1 MGSKYYGDDGV
12 ILPEGRRIIS
22 DIQNP
27 APLEPTSD
35 QALRRR
41 EEIADRIMERFKTMI
56 PSNYVAKVGGPF
68 YLELFHA
75 FALQLADFQMTAEL
89 VTDDAAW
96 SLTRPDLIYQI
107 FGWAVFPGVG
117 RMGRFSPAV
126 DGDISLR
133 DFLRR
138 MVLLLLEGARTDTV
152 ETGAGLLSELGVDI
166 VEKAAHLSKPTSGW
180 TMDNQYEFEVNM
192 VALKATQEDGG
203 GHWHRI
209 RVDGQG
215 QGKTHGTYS
224 YDGHTDPHDHEV
236 EDWTVQDHTDAQ
248 GGTHGH
254 GAYQGFPEEPFVL
267 KQNIDLILAAL
278 KPAHTVYAYRHLFSE
293 VFEGVFEG
301 EALFDIEPYY
311 YLDLRRNWR
320 GARSIKGYGDTVTDR
335 AVLVDSS
342 RDFSEIPYAA
352 PIVLVDGPNAG
363 EYTVRG
369 VEGLVSEDDPV
380 ARLYTTAPSGLSGE
394 AVVVGGDVMDPA
406 TDLSAVSGNEVITF
420 QSGPNQGSYRVAAV
434 LGSAGGP
441 PGLAPGPASRIRVA
455 KSRLRLMP
463 RMAHLAEG
471 QEYELEMDRLGMSE
485 PTTAQEDVSN
495 QFLL

>member
-1 MGSKYYGDDGV
+1 
-12 ILPEGRRIIS
+12 LPEGRRIIS
-22 DIQNP
+22 EIQNP
-27 APLEPTSD
+27 APLEPLSE
-35 QALRRR
+35 QAVRRR
-41 EEIADRIMERFKTMI
+41 EQLADQIMARFKTMI
-56 PSNYVAKVGGPF
+56 PSNYVAVVGGPF

-89 VTDDAAW
+89 VTDDATW

-107 FGWAVFPGVG
+107 FGWSVFPGVG
-117 RMGRFSPAV
+117 RKGRFAPAV

-152 ETGAGLLSELGVDI
+152 ETGAGLLSELGVDV
-166 VEKAAHLSKPTSGW
+166 VEKAAHLSKPTSAW
-180 TMDNQYEFEVNM
+180 TMGNQYEFEVNM
-192 VALKATQEDGG
+192 VALKETTDEDGH
-203 GHWHRI
+203 HWHRI

-215 QGKTHGTYS
+215 DGRTYGTYS
-224 YDGHTDPHDHEV
+224 EDGQHDPHHHDV
-236 EDWTVQDHTDAQ
+236 EDWAVQDHMDAQ
-248 GGTHGH
+248 GAAHGH
-254 GAYQGFPEEPFVL
+254 GAYQGFPAEPFVL

-278 KPAHTVYAYRHLFSE
+278 KPAHTVYTYRHLFVE
-293 VFEGVFEG
+293 VFDGVFEG

-320 GARSIKGYGDTVTDR
+320 GARSIKGRGDTATDR
-335 AVLVDSS
+335 AVLVDADK
-342 RDFSEIPYAA
+342 DFSEVPYAA
-352 PIVLVDGPNAG
+352 PVVVLDGLNAG
-363 EYTVRG
+363 AYTVRG
-369 VEGLVSEDDPV
+369 VEGLLSEDDPV
-380 ARLYTTAPSGLSGE
+380 ARPYITAPSGLSGQ
-394 AVVVGGDVMDPA
+394 AVVVGGDVVDPA
-406 TDLSAVSGNEVITF
+406 TDLSAVSGNEVIMF
-420 QSGPNQGSYRVAAV
+420 ESGPNQGSYRVAAV
-434 LGSAGGP
+434 LGSGGGP